1 MTRPKKIAIFLHD
14 LRGGG
19 AERMMMNLAGGIAK
33 RGIAID
39 LVLANAEGPYLDMLP
54 PDIRVVDLAL
64 RKVAF
69 SPLPFAGYLR
79 KERPTAVL
87 SALLHVNVAAILGRM
102 LAGRTRL
109 VISERNTVS
118 ADQTNISSY
127 SIRLAR
133 LLAKSLYR
141 RADAIVA
148 VSHGVARD
156 LSAFTGIPVER
167 IDVVNNPVVT
177 QQLLEQSAQAVS
189 HPWLQEKETPV
200 ILAVGRL
207 SAQKDFATLLEAFAL
222 VRRARPV
229 RLIVLGEGEERIALS
244 ALAEKLGIAAD
255 VDLPGFAQNPYAYM
269 SAADL
274 FVLSS
279 RWEGS
284 PNVLVEAMAC
294 GTAVVSTN
302 CPSGPEEIL
311 AGGTY
316 GPLVPIGDADRLAEA
331 MVAALDN
338 PTPSQL
344 LQDRASDYSV
354 ERSTKGYLD
363 VLLRDI

>member
-1 MTRPKKIAIFLHD
+1 MA
-14 LRGGG
+14 
-19 AERMMMNLAGGIAK
+19 NLASGITQ
-33 RGIAID
+33 RGFDVD
-39 LVLANAEGPYLDMLP
+39 LVLLRAEGPYLNTLP
-54 PDIRVVDLAL
+54 PEVRVIDLG
-64 RKVAF
+64 VARATYSAF
-69 SPLPFAGYLR
+69 PLYRYLR
-79 KERPTAVL
+79 RERPAVLL
-87 SALLHVNVAAILGRM
+87 SALLHVNVVSL
-102 LAGRTRL
+102 LAGLAARCTRL

-118 ADQTNISSY
+118 VDQTNISSY

-141 RADAIVA
+141 RADAIIA

-156 LSAFTGIPVER
+156 LSAFTGIPVEW

-207 SAQKDFATLLEAFAL
+207 SAQKNFATLLEAFAQ

-229 RLIVLGEGEERIALS
+229 RLIVLGEGEERITLS
-244 ALAEKLGIAAD
+244 ALAKKLGIAAD

-279 RWEGS
+279 KWEGS